1 MSSIVTTNTKAKP
14 LFSYFRNLQKSF
26 NLIIYIRFRCERV
39 ELYYYPFDS
48 TYEDELIIAI
58 RKKGKKEYISAVG
71 KEIHTLSRDD
81 TSVVRTPFSPFL
93 LEPDNFNLG
102 EKVVRYFLQ
111 KGMPFRGALI
121 APKVIIH
128 PNKSYVSE
136 MEEQAY
142 RELALSA
149 GAREVVVYVGDTLK
163 PEMLENIMKKA
174 L

>member
-1 MSSIVTTNTKAKP
+1 MFGYFKNLKKSSKLIV
-14 LFSYFRNLQKSF
+14 
-26 NLIIYIRFRCERV
+26 YIRFRRETIQF
-39 ELYYYPFDS
+39 YYYPFDTS
-48 TYEDELIIAI
+48 FEDESIIAI
-58 RKKGKKEYISAVG
+58 RKKGTKEYVSAVG
-71 KEIHTLSRDD
+71 KEVHTLSSDD

-93 LEPDNFNLG
+93 LEPENFDLG
-102 EKVVRYFLQ
+102 EKVIRYLLQ
-111 KGMPFRGALI
+111 KGMPFRSGVL

-149 GAREVVVYVGDTLK
+149 GAREVVVYVGDTIK
-163 PEMLENIMKKA
+163 PEMLENVMQKA